1 MSKSFTRRTLMP
13 AVWIIAIAVL
23 AVMAVGGASLLRT
36 QNSVSAK
43 QGAPAQAPALSAE
56 QRNRL
61 RANMDALPLGF
72 EANQGQSDP
81 QVKYMARGNGYTV
94 FLTENETVFAL
105 HSAAP
110 ASASRTA
117 GKLNAISRMNHRSA
131 EKEITAAISMKIV
144 GGNSK
149 PEISASREL
158 PGKTNYFIGND
169 RSKWHQG
176 VPQYAAVSYR
186 DVYPG
191 VNMAFHGE
199 QKQLEFDFIVAP
211 GANAAEIGM
220 GVTGA
225 KRIVTD
231 ESGDLVLSSAAGD
244 VLLHKPVA
252 YQEKNSKREPVDARF
267 VIQANNRVSFE
278 LGNYDRSRELV
289 IDPSVS
295 YATYLG
301 GTAEDD
307 GYAIAIDGSGDAFV
321 TGQTSPQTSQLFRR
335 QVHGAN
341 AGGFDVFVTK
351 VSADGTSFC
360 TRLTSVEPEVT
371 AAMRLPS
378 MRSGDAFVA
387 GGTHSP

>member
-1 MSKSFTRRTLMP
+1 M
-13 AVWIIAIAVL
+13 
-23 AVMAVGGASLLRT
+23 
-36 QNSVSAK
+36 
-43 QGAPAQAPALSAE
+43 
-56 QRNRL
+56 
-61 RANMDALPLGF
+61 
-72 EANQGQSDP
+72 
-81 QVKYMARGNGYTV
+81 
-94 FLTENETVFAL
+94 
-105 HSAAP
+105 
-110 ASASRTA
+110 
-117 GKLNAISRMNHRSA
+117 
-131 EKEITAAISMKIV
+131 
-144 GGNSK
+144 
-149 PEISASREL
+149 
-158 PGKTNYFIGND
+158 
-169 RSKWHQG
+169 
-176 VPQYAAVSYR
+176 PQYAAVSYR

-267 VIQANNRVSFE
+267 VVQANNRVSFE

-307 GYAIAIDGSGDAFV
+307 GFAIAIDGSGDAFV
-321 TGQTSPQTSQLFRR
+321 TGQTQSTDFPTKNAL
-335 QVHGAN
+335 HGAN
-341 AGGFDVFVTK
+341 ADGFDVFVTELSPTGSLIYSTFLGGSSDDSGNAIA
-351 VSADGTSFC
+351 VDA
-360 TRLTSVEPEVT
+360 
-371 AAMRLPS
+371 
-378 MRSGDAFVA
+378 SGDVFVA
-387 GGTHSP
+387 GGTAVVRLPHPRSISIHFR

>member
-36 QNSVSAK
+36 QNSVSVK

-144 GGNSK
+144 GGN
-149 PEISASREL
+149 PRAEITASREL
-158 PGKTNYFIGND
+158 
-169 RSKWHQG
+169 
-176 VPQYAAVSYR
+176 
-186 DVYPG
+186 
-191 VNMAFHGE
+191 
-199 QKQLEFDFIVAP
+199 
-211 GANAAEIGM
+211 
-220 GVTGA
+220 
-225 KRIVTD
+225 
-231 ESGDLVLSSAAGD
+231 
-244 VLLHKPVA
+244 
-252 YQEKNSKREPVDARF
+252 
-267 VIQANNRVSFE
+267 
-278 LGNYDRSRELV
+278 
-289 IDPSVS
+289 
-295 YATYLG
+295 
-301 GTAEDD
+301 
-307 GYAIAIDGSGDAFV
+307 
-321 TGQTSPQTSQLFRR
+321 TGQDELLYWQ
-335 QVHGAN
+335 
-341 AGGFDVFVTK
+341 
-351 VSADGTSFC
+351 
-360 TRLTSVEPEVT
+360 
-371 AAMRLPS
+371 
-378 MRSGDAFVA
+378 
-387 GGTHSP
+387 